1 MREFESIPR
10 YLQNWLLATDLMA
23 PLFSTCSRRQ
33 FFAVVLSPNKRVAGI
48 GYNGGPPGF
57 THCNDGGCP
66 HADDQHKSGTTYDS
80 CIAQHAEAGALL
92 WSDNGLRQNGT
103 VVVNGAPCFGCAKLI
118 ASCGI
123 KQVVFW
129 ADNGYDDYLKTEL
142 FLVKSG
148 VAPIAVSRPISQ
160 DA

>member
-33 FFAVVLSPNKRVAGI
+33 FFAV
-48 GYNGGPPGF
+48 GPSGF

-66 HADDQHKSGTTYDS
+66 HADDKHKSGTTYDS

-129 ADNGYDDYLKTEL
+129 ADNGYDDYLKTEM

-148 VAPIAVSRPISQ
+148 VAPIGVSRPISQ
-160 DA
+160 DV